1 MCGISGIYCNFR
13 SSDIISAYRM
23 ASSMYHRGPNH
34 TGYFTDEYI
43 ALAHNRLSVI
53 DLSEK
58 AYQPMLS
65 KCGRY
70 VITYNGEVYNFQEL
84 AKRYNLTLESRSDT
98 EVILQLFVIN
108 GEDFI
113 SELNGMFALA
123 IYDREKMELFL
134 YRDRLGIKPLFYSQ
148 NQDSFQFASELK
160 AIVSLPEV
168 KRNLKI
174 NKNAISRYFHLG
186 FIPAPYTIYE
196 NVFKLEP
203 GSMMKISIDNVKKR
217 RWWDIDSSRISQNTV
232 KNEVQALEELDILL
246 NDSVKA
252 RLISDVPV
260 GTLLSGGVDSSLVS
274 AIAAKHTTNQLDT
287 FCIRFE
293 YEKYNESEWAKK
305 IAMHIGSKH
314 HELTVTAKEAVEF
327 LPKMIATY
335 DEPFADTSA
344 IPTMLVS
351 KMAAEHVT
359 VTLSGDGG
367 DELFHGYGSHLWV
380 NRLNNPLISPW
391 KGVIGTALSL
401 GNSRLQRISSLFQI
415 NPNLQ
420 SHIFSQEQYLFSD
433 SELPDLLNIELTPAW
448 LPQSSLSKRKLT
460 PAETQAIFDTKYYL
474 SDDLLTKVDR
484 ASMLFGLENRVPLL
498 DYRIVEWA
506 LNLDP
511 KLKIKNNQGKY
522 ILKQLLSKY
531 VPTELFNRPKQ
542 GFSVPLKEW
551 MKNDLYDLFM
561 DYLSPAMIRKFNI
574 VNVDYVEK
582 LKTRFFTKDMDY
594 LYNRLWLVAALH
606 MWLSQT
612 DTIDL

>member
-1 MCGISGIYCNFR
+1 
-13 SSDIISAYRM
+13 
-23 ASSMYHRGPNH
+23 
-34 TGYFTDEYI
+34 
-43 ALAHNRLSVI
+43 
-53 DLSEK
+53 
-58 AYQPMLS
+58 
-65 KCGRY
+65 
-70 VITYNGEVYNFQEL
+70 
-84 AKRYNLTLESRSDT
+84 
-98 EVILQLFVIN
+98 
-108 GEDFI
+108 
-113 SELNGMFALA
+113 
-123 IYDREKMELFL
+123 
-134 YRDRLGIKPLFYSQ
+134 
-148 NQDSFQFASELK
+148 
-160 AIVSLPEV
+160 
-168 KRNLKI
+168 
-174 NKNAISRYFHLG
+174 
-186 FIPAPYTIYE
+186 
-196 NVFKLEP
+196 
-203 GSMMKISIDNVKKR
+203 
-217 RWWDIDSSRISQNTV
+217 
-232 KNEVQALEELDILL
+232 
-246 NDSVKA
+246 
-252 RLISDVPV
+252 
-260 GTLLSGGVDSSLVS
+260 
-274 AIAAKHTTNQLDT
+274 
-287 FCIRFE
+287 
-293 YEKYNESEWAKK
+293 
-305 IAMHIGSKH
+305 
-314 HELTVTAKEAVEF
+314 
-327 LPKMIATY
+327 
-335 DEPFADTSA
+335 

-367 DELFHGYGSHLWV
+367 DELFHGYGSHLWA

>member
-23 ASSMYHRGPNH
+23 ASSMYHRGPDH

-43 ALAHNRLSVI
+43 ALAHNRLSII
-53 DLSEK
+53 DLSDK
-58 AYQPMLS
+58 AHQPMLS

-70 VITYNGEVYNFQEL
+70 VISYNGEVYNFKEL
-84 AKRYNLTLESRSDT
+84 AQRYNLSLESRSDT
-98 EVILQLFVIN
+98 EVILKLFIIN
-108 GEDFI
+108 GENFVA
-113 SELNGMFALA
+113 ELNGMFAIAL
-123 IYDREKMELFL
+123 YDRQKMELFL
-134 YRDRLGIKPLFYSQ
+134 YNDRLGIKPLFYSQ
-148 NQDSFQFASELK
+148 SQDSFQFASELK
-160 AIVSLPEV
+160 AIVALPRI
-168 KRNLKI
+168 KHNLKI
-174 NKNAISRYFHLG
+174 NKDAISRYFHLG
-186 FIPAPYTIYE
+186 FIPAPYTIYD
-196 NVFKLEP
+196 NVYKLEP

-217 RWWDIDSSRISQNTV
+217 RWWEIDSSKISQNTI
-232 KNEVQALEELDILL
+232 KNEAQAMEELDSLL
-246 NDSVKA
+246 NDSVKT

-260 GTLLSGGVDSSLVS
+260 GTLLSGGIDSSLVS
-274 AIAAKHTTNQLDT
+274 AIAAKHATNQLNT

-293 YEKYNESEWAKK
+293 HERYNESEWAKK

-314 HELTVTAKEAVEF
+314 HELTVTANEALDF
-327 LPKMIATY
+327 LPKMISTY

-367 DELFHGYGSHLWV
+367 DELFHGYGSHLWA
-380 NRLNNPLISPW
+380 NRLSNPIISPF

-420 SHIFSQEQYLFSD
+420 THIFSQEQYLFTD
-433 SELPDLLNIELTPAW
+433 SELAELLNIELATAW
-448 LPQSSLSKRKLT
+448 IPQSSLSERKLT

-474 SDDLLTKVDR
+474 PDDLLAKVDR

-498 DYRIVEWA
+498 DYRITEWA

-511 KLKIKNNQGKY
+511 KLKIKNGQGKY

-531 VPTELFNRPKQ
+531 VPNELFNRPKQ

-551 MKNDLYDLFM
+551 MKNELYALFM
-561 DYLSPAMIRKFNI
+561 DYLSPEMIRKFNV
-574 VNVDYVEK
+574 VNVKYVET
-582 LKTRFFTKDMDY
+582 LKTRFFIKNMDY
-594 LYNRLWLVAALH
+594 LYNRLWLIAALH

-612 DTIDL
+612 EQTDL